1 MWASEKVKRWEVCR
15 PSWEVACDS
24 RSCPA
29 EMLRAANTNS
39 KQLAI
44 RYRTPL
50 ITRSWR
56 DSCCDLIRV
65 DSKGYRTATTK
76 VPSSRLFASAAVD
89 FKVRDFLM
97 PSPRSSL
104 GKGKESPLDDMLW
117 VITDRTE
124 AWSPAS

>member
-15 PSWEVACDS
+15 PSEEVACDS

-29 EMLRAANTNS
+29 EMLTAANANS

-56 DSCCDLIRV
+56 ESCCDLIRV

-76 VPSSRLFASAAVD
+76 SHRRAFSRLLPSIS
-89 FKVRDFLM
+89 RLEIFLCLRRGQALARERKARWM
-97 PSPRSSL
+97 ICC
-104 GKGKESPLDDMLW
+104 G
-117 VITDRTE
+117 
-124 AWSPAS
+124 